1 MTDTRA
7 AKDFGPKLVR
17 FDIKHPEYD
26 AVIDADTAFWSLVRK
41 ERSAEILGDP
51 EFLIKIGESTP
62 GFSAEMNH
70 LRFGLVPSAV
80 YFNPTERC
88 NLNCTYCYLP
98 EEMRRHGKNMSK
110 DQLFE
115 ALELLLRFFHT
126 QMPEGTKPQLIFHGS
141 EPMLNRVNVFSAI
154 EHFKDDFIFGIQTNG
169 TFLDSEAIE
178 FITSR
183 GISLGLSLDG
193 PVPEITDRTRHTFSG
208 HGIHD
213 RVVKVLE
220 HLRGYQN
227 YSVITT
233 VTTENLE
240 HLTEMVDLFHSLE
253 VPTCMLN
260 QVRCTLAGGEKV
272 RPDDTVFA
280 EAYLKALERTHELYQ
295 ETGRKLVVANFA
307 NIILGVVAPTARR
320 LMCDISPCGGG
331 RCFFAVNAKG
341 DLFPCSEF
349 IGLPKFQGGNLFSGG
364 LAKCFETEAFRSV
377 TERRIE
383 DIDECGTCPIR
394 HFCGAPCPAEAHE
407 LNGGINKRGAFCEFY
422 KEQVRY
428 VLRLIADG
436 KENDF
441 LWDNWDH
448 GMPTAFEMTLT

>member
-1 MTDTRA
+1 MTDARSA
-7 AKDFGPKLVR
+7 EACIRLVK
-17 FDIKHPEYD
+17 FDINHPEYE
-26 AVIDADTAFWSLVRK
+26 AVIEADTAFWSLVRK
-41 ERSAEILGDP
+41 DRTEETLGDP
-51 EFLIKIGESTP
+51 EFLVKIGENSP
-62 GFSAEMNH
+62 AFAKEMNH

-98 EEMRRHGKNMSK
+98 GEMRRHGKHMSE
-110 DQLFE
+110 QQIFE
-115 ALELLLRFFHT
+115 ALELLLEFFH
-126 QMPEGTKPQLIFHGS
+126 QKMPAGDKPQLIFHGS
-141 EPMLNRVNVFSAI
+141 EPMLNRKNVFSAI
-154 EHFKDDFIFGIQTNG
+154 ERFRNDFIFGIQTNG
-169 TFLDSEAIE
+169 TLLDPESID

-193 PVPEITDRTRHTFSG
+193 PVAEITDKTRHTFSG

-213 RVVKVLE
+213 QVIKALE
-220 HLRGYQN
+220 SLRGYRN

-233 VTTENLE
+233 VTTENLA
-240 HLTEMVDLFHSLE
+240 HLTEIVELFHSLE

-260 QVRCTLAGGEKV
+260 QVRCTLPGGEEV
-272 RPDDTVFA
+272 RPDDGAFA
-280 EAYLKALERTHELYQ
+280 VAYLKALERTHELYKK
-295 ETGRKLVVANFA
+295 TGRKLVVANFA

-349 IGLPKFQGGNLFSGG
+349 IGLPKFKGGNLFSAG
-364 LAKCFETEAFRSV
+364 LATCFDTEAFRSV

-383 DIDECGTCPIR
+383 EIDECGSCPIR

-407 LNGGINKRGAFCEFY
+407 LNGAVNKRGAFCDFY
-422 KEQVRY
+422 KDQVRY
-428 VLRLIADG
+428 VFRLIADG
-436 KENDF
+436 KEDDF
-441 LWDNWDH
+441 LWDSWDQ
-448 GMPTAFEMTLT
+448 GMPTIFEMTLD

>member
-1 MTDTRA
+1 MTNAHTTA
-7 AKDFGPKLVR
+7 GTSLKLVR
-17 FDIKHPEYD
+17 FDINHPQYE
-26 AVIDADTAFWSLVRK
+26 AVIEADTAFWSLVRK
-41 ERSAEILGDP
+41 DRSAEILNDP
-51 EFLIKIGESTP
+51 EFLGTIEESSSA
-62 GFSAEMNH
+62 FAAEMNN
-70 LRFGLVPSAV
+70 LRFGFVPSAV

-110 DQLFE
+110 EQIFE
-115 ALELLLRFFHT
+115 ALDTLLRFFHT
-126 QMPEGTKPQLIFHGS
+126 QMPAGNKPQLIFHGS
-141 EPMLNRVNVFSAI
+141 EPMLNRKNMFAAI
-154 EHFKDDFIFGIQTNG
+154 EHFKNDFIFGIQTNG
-169 TFLDSEAIE
+169 TLLDREAIE

-183 GISLGLSLDG
+183 EISLGLSLDG
-193 PVPEITDRTRHTFSG
+193 PLPEITDRTRHTFSG
-208 HGIHD
+208 HGIHE

-220 HLRGYQN
+220 NLRGYQN

-240 HLTEMVDLFHSLE
+240 YLTEMVELFHSLE

-260 QVRCTLAGGEKV
+260 QVRCTLPGGERV
-272 RPDDTVFA
+272 RPDDGTFA
-280 EAYLKALERTHELYQ
+280 AAYLKALERTHELYE

-307 NIILGVVAPTARR
+307 NIVLAVVAPTARR

-331 RCFFAVNAKG
+331 RCFFAVNARG

-364 LAKCFETEAFRSV
+364 LASCFDTEGFRSV
-377 TERRIE
+377 TERKIE
-383 DIDECGTCPIR
+383 EIDDCESCPIR
-394 HFCGAPCPAEAHE
+394 HFCGAPCPAEANE
-407 LNGGINKRGAFCEFY
+407 LNGGLDKRGAFCEFY

-436 KENDF
+436 REDDF
-441 LWDNWDH
+441 LWDNWDEA
-448 GMPTAFEMTLT
+448 MPTVFDMTMN